1 MTVVTVILAGGA
13 GSRIGGAK
21 PDRILGGAR
30 LIAHALDAASRWRAP
45 VAVAVR
51 EPVQAA
57 FPDGAVILDD
67 PAIQGPLAGLASALA
82 WAKAMGADRVLT
94 IPCDMPFLPPDLL
107 ALLEAALGP
116 DDGVA
121 VAASGGRL
129 HPVCALWRVQ
139 TVDQLHEEAAAGRL
153 SLTGL
158 SEKVGR
164 VVAEWPVASRDPFLN
179 VNTREDLRAAEI
191 LLKRPAA

>member
-1 MTVVTVILAGGA
+1 MTVATVILAGGA

-21 PDRILGGAR
+21 PDRILGGAT
-30 LIAHALDAASRWRAP
+30 LMAHAMGAAERWRAP

-51 EPVQAA
+51 EPDQAA
-57 FPDGAVILDD
+57 FTDCAVILDD
-67 PAIQGPLAGLASALA
+67 PAIRGPLAGLASALA
-82 WAKAMGADRVLT
+82 WARDRGAERVLT

-107 ALLEAALGP
+107 ERLEAALGP

-129 HPVCALWRVQ
+129 HPVCALWR
-139 TVDQLHEEAAAGRL
+139 TRTADRLHEQAKAGRL

-158 SEKVGR
+158 SERAGR
-164 VVAEWPVASRDPFLN
+164 VVAEWPTGSRDPFLN

-191 LLKRPAA
+191 LLQRPAA

>member
-1 MTVVTVILAGGA
+1 MSVATVILAGGA

-30 LIAHALDAASRWRAP
+30 LMAHALGAAARWGAP

-51 EPVQAA
+51 EPAQAMFA
-57 FPDGAVILDD
+57 DCAVILDD

-82 WAKAMGADRVLT
+82 WARDRGADRVLT

-107 ALLEAALGP
+107 ARLEAALGP

-139 TVDQLHEEAAAGRL
+139 TIDRLYEAAAAGRL

-158 SEKVGR
+158 SEKAGR
-164 VVAEWPVASRDPFLN
+164 VIVEWPTASRDPFLN

-191 LLKRPAA
+191 LLKRSAA